1 MILTLVAY
9 AGCVITLFGF
19 LALFH
24 PFPAIG
30 LPRHLHGAALAAV
43 GLLITLGA
51 LLVPATET
59 NVATARTRLDEYMPR
74 YQFSERHSI
83 RVNVPPTVAF
93 QAVQRVTADEIRF
106 FRTLTWIRRFGRK
119 GPESIL
125 TSPEHMPLLE
135 VATRT
140 TFMQLALEPPAEL
153 VVGTLVAKPAPE
165 SKRPRIPSEFV
176 ALALP
181 GFAKAAMNFRVE
193 PDGRGGSVIS
203 TETRVFATDDA
214 ARRRFGVY
222 WRIILP
228 GSALIRNGWLAAIER
243 RTDTP

>member
-1 MILTLVAY
+1 MILTVAAY
-9 AGCVITLFGF
+9 AGVVIALFG
-19 LALFH
+19 LLVLFH
-24 PFPAIG
+24 PLPAMG
-30 LPRHLHGAALAAV
+30 LPEHLHGAALAV
-43 GLLITLGA
+43 GGLLVTLGA
-51 LLVPATET
+51 LLLPASET
-59 NVATARTRLDEYMPR
+59 SVVTARTRLDEYMPR

-83 RVNVPPTVAF
+83 HVDVPPAIAF

-125 TSPEHMPLLE
+125 TAPEQMPLLD

-140 TFMQLALEPPAEL
+140 TFMQLALEPPTEL
-153 VVGTLVAKPAPE
+153 VVGTLVAKPASRNGTPHTPAE
-165 SKRPRIPSEFV
+165 LV
-176 ALALP
+176 ALALT
-181 GFAKAAMNFRVE
+181 GFAKAAMNFHVE
-193 PDGRGGSVIS
+193 PDGHGGSIIS

-222 WRIILP
+222 WRAILP
-228 GSALIRNGWLAAIER
+228 GSALIRRSWLAAIQR